1 MQIEAEKLRNFSSVG
16 KTEAHGRTCP
26 AAETRCSV
34 TTTSEVVIAAVITYA
49 QLDNLRPVDC

>member
-26 AAETRCSV
+26 AAETRCSA